1 MTQVKR
7 FSVTML
13 LIASALVATAAPAFA
28 QGGLLS
34 DPDQRWLLGMV
45 IIAFIALT
53 LIIAV
58 LMAWYLPMRSKGD
71 GPRRWV
77 SRFSRKTR
85 RRHRRKNY
93 NP

>member
-1 MTQVKR
+1 VTQVKR
-7 FSVTML
+7 FSLAML

-28 QGGLLS
+28 QVGVPS

-45 IIAFIALT
+45 IVALT
-53 LIIAV
+53 LIIAF
-58 LMAWYLPMRSKGD
+58 LMAWYLPMGSKGD

-85 RRHRRKNY
+85 RRHRRKKY

>member
-1 MTQVKR
+1 
-7 FSVTML
+7 ML
-13 LIASALVATAAPAFA
+13 LMASALVMASTLVATAAPAFA
-28 QGGLLS
+28 QGGVLS

-58 LMAWYLPMRSKGD
+58 LMAWYFL
-71 GPRRWV
+71 
-77 SRFSRKTR
+77 RKTR
-85 RRHRRKNY
+85 RGHRRRVQRKR